1 MPLFRRAEWPRD
13 HRDEFVAGALVGAV
27 VIVLGYASGIG
38 VSSAPG
44 TAEAATPPLSPP
56 AATAPQDTAPGD
68 SGAQA
73 PGSGTGMDMGGGWT
87 GQVPV
92 GTGEFPV
99 YGGPGTDTGN
109 GGADHPGHTG
119 HGASPTPAPT
129 LPPTT
134 SPSPSPSPSDPD
146 GTEPPTG
153 DATCADG
160 EVRLVAPL
168 LTGITQP
175 VFGLLNGTDDS
186 GTDGNVTDGSSTAD
200 EAPDPAAS
208 PCVGLAPLSS
218 LLGGALSPSSSAS
231 SSGSPSPSASPL
243 PEATP

>member
-1 MPLFRRAEWPRD
+1 MPVFRRAEWPRD

-38 VSSAPG
+38 ASTASGA
-44 TAEAATPPLSPP
+44 AEAAAPPSSLP
-56 AATAPQDTAPGD
+56 AATAPPNSAPGD

-73 PGSGTGMDMGGGWT
+73 PGSGTGMDMGGGTGSGWT

-92 GTGEFPV
+92 DTGQLPV
-99 YGGPGTDTGN
+99 YGDPGTGSGDGTAGH
-109 GGADHPGHTG
+109 GGHTG
-119 HGASPTPAPT
+119 HGTSPTPT
-129 LPPTT
+129 PTT
-134 SPSPSPSPSDPD
+134 PPVSSSPSPSPSDSA
-146 GTEPPTG
+146 PPTD

-160 EVRLVAPL
+160 EVRLVAPV

-175 VFGLLNGTDDS
+175 LFGLLNGTD
-186 GTDGNVTDGSSTAD
+186 AD
-200 EAPDPAAS
+200 ETPEPTAS

-218 LLGGALSPSSSAS
+218 LLGGSAS
-231 SSGSPSPSASPL
+231 ASPSASPL